1 VADGDERSPG
11 APIPTLALSVAGPTH
26 VVGSLV
32 GWDDEHGP
40 LVTYPGHD
48 GEPLVAMTIVPLDGP
63 STHAASALGQRVVL
77 AFDGGRADAPIILGL
92 LHTPGLGPLH
102 TPGLG
107 LLRTPGLGPLRTPG
121 LGPLR
126 TPGLG
131 PLRTPGLGLLRTPG
145 LGLLHTPGATPAT
158 AEVDGSRVVIEAAD
172 EIVLCCGDASI
183 TLRRNGRV
191 VIRGTAVETRAKGV
205 NRIRGGSVQIN

>member
-1 VADGDERSPG
+1 MADGDERSPG

-107 LLRTPGLGPLRTPG
+107 LLRTPGLG
-121 LGPLR
+121 
-126 TPGLG
+126 
-131 PLRTPGLGLLRTPG
+131 
-145 LGLLHTPGATPAT
+145 LLHTPGATPAT